1 MRRRLFPKATDL
13 DVSVGEGTHSRRLG
27 TDSENDAFHLLR
39 PAQTRRH
46 KEINFGTRRDPGKAG
61 DGYVD
66 EMEMQSCQT
75 IGEESKS
82 PDISGGRVMLHQ
94 SSPSHVCG
102 LRFGAKTGDF
112 WVKHMASGVMPEAN
126 SEASELPGQNTGCP
140 CSELQRKAS
149 VQGMPFSAKKLRHSV
164 WWMAKKKGLANTYP
178 PPINHLVRQ
187 VDVCGEVKTHQT
199 TSSNPKYHNLEQAT

>member
-1 MRRRLFPKATDL
+1 MRVRSDLCSGKATTSGMRRRLFPKATDL

-82 PDISGGRVMLHQ
+82 PDISGAV
-94 SSPSHVCG
+94 SCY
-102 LRFGAKTGDF
+102 T
-112 WVKHMASGVMPEAN
+112 N
-126 SEASELPGQNTGCP
+126 
-140 CSELQRKAS
+140 
-149 VQGMPFSAKKLRHSV
+149 
-164 WWMAKKKGLANTYP
+164 P
-178 PPINHLVRQ
+178 PHPMYV
-187 VDVCGEVKTHQT
+187 G
-199 TSSNPKYHNLEQAT
+199 